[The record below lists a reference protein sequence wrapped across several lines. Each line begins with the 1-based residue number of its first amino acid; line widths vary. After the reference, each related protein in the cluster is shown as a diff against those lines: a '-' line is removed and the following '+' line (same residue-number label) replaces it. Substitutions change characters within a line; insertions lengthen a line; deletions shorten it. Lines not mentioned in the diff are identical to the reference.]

1 MNIKITK
8 AQLEQ
13 LGRTIPKPKHIACKP
28 RGQVIQLVS
37 DYSRTVKQ
45 NTLTALL
52 KKED

>member
-1 MNIKITK
+1 MNVKITK